1 MTMSSTYKYRFAMLI
16 GLLIVVSMGS
26 TYLQQYPML
35 LGDPDTLWHIKLGT
49 DILNSGQLP
58 ITDSY
63 SYTYAGQ
70 PFVSKEWLSEVL
82 FAGSYKLWGWNGVML
97 LTLLAAVAS
106 ILLLFRELARYLQP
120 IFAAL
125 FAIIIIFM
133 MTPVVVARPHILTL
147 PIAIF
152 FTCRLFRAAEAKQ
165 APPFWMLA
173 LIAIWAN
180 LHGSF
185 TLAFVI
191 AGFAFLH
198 VFFQI
203 RFTEK
208 SLLLKWVAFGIL
220 CPLAAMVHP
229 YGYEPI
235 RIGMQM
241 MATNKAMAYIQEW
254 MPLNAKDDAI
264 IIYFTLAALAGL
276 IGSRMNLGWAKALF
290 IVFVLNMMLTHGRF
304 VYVFFLLVPVV
315 IAPSLAE
322 RYPDISLAK
331 WLARARD
338 PLESLVAK
346 WFVPMAGAIS
356 IGAITAAFMFLH
368 NKMPAPPEDTAAEKP
383 IAFAIANNL
392 QGNVFNEYRYGGS
405 LIFHDI
411 KTFIDGRAEQ
421 LFTGDFFPD
430 YINSGRH
437 DGAKLFKDLIDRN
450 KITWTLLP
458 TDDLRNGFLSELG
471 WQKAYSDDKTMIYTK
486 PANQ

>member
-1 MTMSSTYKYRFAMLI
+1 MTEPTAHPYRFAILI
-16 GLLIVVSMGS
+16 GLLIVISMGA
-26 TYLQQYPML
+26 TYLKQFELL
-35 LGDPDTLWHIKLGT
+35 LGDPDTFWHIKLGV

-58 ITDSY
+58 VTDIY
-63 SYTYAGQ
+63 SFTYVGQ

-97 LTLLAAVAS
+97 LTLVAAVAS
-106 ILLLFRELARYLQP
+106 ILLLFRELARYLHP
-120 IFAAL
+120 TFAAL
-125 FAIIIIFM
+125 FAIILINM
-133 MTPVVVARPHILTL
+133 MSPVVVARPHILTL
-147 PIAIF
+147 PIAIY
-152 FTCRLFRAAEAKQ
+152 FTGRMFRAAEAKQ
-165 APPFWMLA
+165 APAFWLLA

-198 VFFQI
+198 IFFQI
-203 RFTEK
+203 RFSDK
-208 SLLLKWVAFGIL
+208 SLLTKWVAFGIL
-220 CPLAAMVHP
+220 CPIAAMIHP

-254 MPLNAKDDAI
+254 MPLNAKDDKVI
-264 IIYFTLAALAGL
+264 IFFILAALAGL
-276 IGSRMNLGWAKALF
+276 IGTRMNLGWAKTLF
-290 IVFVLNMMLTHGRF
+290 IIFVLNMTLTHGRF

-315 IAPSLAE
+315 IAPHIAE
-322 RYPDISLAK
+322 RYPELSAKK

-338 PLESLVAK
+338 PIENLVSK
-346 WFVPMAGAIS
+346 WFAPLAGVIG
-356 IGAITAAFMFLH
+356 IGAVASALIFLQT
-368 NKMPAPPEDTAAEKP
+368 KMPAPPEETAAEKP

-405 LIFHDI
+405 LIFHGI

-430 YINSGRH
+430 YVNSGRH
-437 DGAKLFKDLIDRN
+437 DGAKLFKEIIDKN
-450 KITWTLLP
+450 NVTWTLFP
-458 TDDLRNGFLSELG
+458 SDDLRNGFLGDLG
-471 WQKAYSDDKTMIYTK
+471 WKKAYSDEKTMIYTK
-486 PANQ
+486 PAS

>member
-1 MTMSSTYKYRFAMLI
+1 MTASSTHPYRFAMLI
-16 GLLIVVSMGS
+16 GLLIVVSMGA
-26 TYLQQYPML
+26 TYLKQFALL
-35 LGDPDTLWHIKLGT
+35 LGDPDTFWHIKLGT
-49 DILNSGQLP
+49 DILNSGHLP

-106 ILLLFRELARYLQP
+106 ILLLFRELARHLHP
-120 IFAAL
+120 TIAAL
-125 FAIIIIFM
+125 FAIVIINM
-133 MTPVVVARPHILTL
+133 MNPVVVARPHILTL
-147 PIAIF
+147 PIAIY
-152 FTCRLFRAAEAKQ
+152 FTGRLFRAAEAKQ
-165 APPFWMLA
+165 VPPFWLLA
-173 LIAIWAN
+173 LITTWAN

-198 VFFQI
+198 IFLQI
-203 RFTEK
+203 RFNDR
-208 SLLLKWVAFGIL
+208 SLLLKWVLFGIL
-220 CPLAAMVHP
+220 CPVAAMIHP

-254 MPLNAKDDAI
+254 MPLNAKDDI
-264 IIYFTLAALAGL
+264 VIIYFTLAALAGL
-276 IGSRMNLGWAKALF
+276 IGTRMNLGWAKTLF
-290 IVFVLNMMLTHGRF
+290 IIFVLNMMLTHGRF

-315 IAPSLAE
+315 IAPNIAD

-338 PLESLVAK
+338 PLENLVAK
-346 WFVPMAGAIS
+346 WFAPIAGAIS
-356 IGAITAAFMFLH
+356 IGAIVSVLFFLH
-368 NKMPAPPEDTAAEKP
+368 NTIPAPPEDTAAEKP
-383 IAFAIANNL
+383 IAFAVGNNL

-405 LIFHDI
+405 LIFHGI

-421 LFTGDFFPD
+421 LFTGEFFPD
-430 YINSGRH
+430 YIDSGRH
-437 DGAKLFKDLIDRN
+437 NGAKLFKDVIDRN
-450 KITWTLLP
+450 KVTWTLLP
-458 TDDLRNGFLSELG
+458 SDDLRNGFLDQLG
-471 WQKAYSDDKTMIYTK
+471 WKKAYSDDKTMIYTK
-486 PANQ
+486 PAS